1 MKTFNICTFLEII
14 AEYLIMMSLAFAI
27 ILLFTFYISTRS
39 NETIIESVDQ
49 LKRALD
55 DLATALLKLL
65 ERMIKK
71 CIYLINIQ
79 LIMFSKAVQKLKKK

>member
-14 AEYLIMMSLAFAI
+14 AEYLIMMSLAFAN

-49 LKRALD
+49 LKQALD

>member
-1 MKTFNICTFLEII
+1 
-14 AEYLIMMSLAFAI
+14 MMSLAFAI

-49 LKRALD
+49 LKQALD

>member
-1 MKTFNICTFLEII
+1 
-14 AEYLIMMSLAFAI
+14 MMSLAFI
-27 ILLFTFYISTRS
+27 IISLFTFYTGTRS
-39 NETIIESVDQ
+39 NETIIESIDK
-49 LKRALD
+49 LKQALD
-55 DLATALLKLL
+55 DLTAAFLKLL

>member
-1 MKTFNICTFLEII
+1 
-14 AEYLIMMSLAFAI
+14 MSLAFAI

-49 LKRALD
+49 LKQALD

>member
-1 MKTFNICTFLEII
+1 MKTFNICTFLEIV
-14 AEYLIMMSLAFAI
+14 AEYLIMMSLTFVI

-49 LKRALD
+49 IKQALD
-55 DLATALLKLL
+55 DHAAAFLKLL

>member
-1 MKTFNICTFLEII
+1 MKTFNICTFLKII
-14 AEYLIMMSLAFAI
+14 AEYLIMMSLAFVI
-27 ILLFTFYISTRS
+27 ISLFTFYISTRS

-55 DLATALLKLL
+55 DLTAAFLKLL

-71 CIYLINIQ
+71 CKYLINIQ
-79 LIMFSKAVQKLKKK
+79 LIIFLKAVLSSKKK

>member
-14 AEYLIMMSLAFAI
+14 TEYLIMMSLAFVI
-27 ILLFTFYISTRS
+27 ISLFTFYIGTR
-39 NETIIESVDQ
+39 NNGTIIESVDK
-49 LKRALD
+49 LKQALD
-55 DLATALLKLL
+55 DLTAAFLKLL

>member
-1 MKTFNICTFLEII
+1 MKTFNICAFREII
-14 AEYLIMMSLAFAI
+14 TEYLIMMSLAFVI

-49 LKRALD
+49 LKQALD
-55 DLATALLKLL
+55 DLTAAFLKLL

-71 CIYLINIQ
+71 CKYLINIQ
-79 LIMFSKAVQKLKKK
+79 LTIFLKAVLSSKKK